1 MYINVYINV
10 YSFTFLLFSSFPVS
24 ALTINTSKHH
34 ETSRGLFLTINAQ
47 QNQAVVPNTG
57 QEGQLGVSV

>member
-10 YSFTFLLFSSFPVS
+10 YSFAFLLFSSFPVS
-24 ALTINTSKHH
+24 ALTINTRKHH
-34 ETSRGLFLTINAQ
+34 ETSRGLFLMINAQ
-47 QNQAVVPNTG
+47 QNQVVVPTTG